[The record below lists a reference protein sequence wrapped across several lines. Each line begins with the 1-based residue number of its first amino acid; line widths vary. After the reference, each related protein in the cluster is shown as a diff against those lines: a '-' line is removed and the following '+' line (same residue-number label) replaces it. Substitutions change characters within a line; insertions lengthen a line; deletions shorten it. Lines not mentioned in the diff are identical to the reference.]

1 MLTPSNTLGRRCGAP
16 RRRHAVADAAVFVAA
31 ILAAL
36 VAVAARARALSPGSH
51 ARALSPGSHPTLSPK
66 GLRQAWSLRRPTVN
80 EVPAE
85 YHLMAVSAA
94 ALTCPK
100 VVDISYS
107 AEPSID
113 QPLPWRATTNM
124 AMSSTKKACLTR
136 VWYIAPS
143 SEQGIP
149 YKLNGKPQ
157 LSTHISKSAS
167 FEVVLQ
173 ILTLEAHS
181 FLPLVGWTD
190 GKSEHLST
198 ECREWLMPPWTFW
211 AFFIAGSDP
220 IPLRFVKDYY
230 GTVPAGARGALLSTR
245 DGKFC
250 GYVEAGATSLTP
262 PPVSRGDAE
271 HQRTQPPKEGSLSS
285 ATWRVATGIGIGSS
299 LVAALAV
306 AAGVAVLRRRL
317 VAVAKERDTSDG
329 DGMDRS
335 GCAHC
340 VGGYGA
346 DVGVSCLV
354 HAAGEV
360 VTDAAGGGADHGAA
374 GVVEYER
381 ALDSS
386 MVGSFGDD
394 LTVDGLFC
402 TFPPRV
408 APDARRPND
417 TTQSIGSSEWGA
429 PVSSLSDHMDV
440 DGLVREVLQLP
451 PPPPPPPP

>member
-1 MLTPSNTLGRRCGAP
+1 M
-16 RRRHAVADAAVFVAA
+16 D
-31 ILAAL
+31 
-36 VAVAARARALSPGSH
+36 
-51 ARALSPGSHPTLSPK
+51 
-66 GLRQAWSLRRPTVN
+66 
-80 EVPAE
+80 
-85 YHLMAVSAA
+85 
-94 ALTCPK
+94 
-100 VVDISYS
+100 
-107 AEPSID
+107 
-113 QPLPWRATTNM
+113 
-124 AMSSTKKACLTR
+124 MSSTKKVCLTD
-136 VWYIAPS
+136 VWYVTPS
-143 SEQGIP
+143 SDPDIP
-149 YKLNGKPQ
+149 YKLNGKPD
-157 LSTHISKSAS
+157 LSSRTSSS
-167 FEVVLQ
+167 YVFEQVQ
-173 ILTLEAHS
+173 EIMTQAAHN
-181 FLPLVGWTD
+181 FLPLVRWTD
-190 GKSEHLST
+190 WRSGHLSA
-198 ECREWLMPPWTFW
+198 ECREWLEPPWTFW

-220 IPLRFVKDYY
+220 IPLRLLENYY
-230 GTVPAGARGALLSTR
+230 GTLPAGARGALLSTKH
-245 DGKFC
+245 GKLC

-262 PPVSRGDAE
+262 PPISRGDAE
-271 HQRTQPPKEGSLSS
+271 RQRTQPPKEGSLSS

-306 AAGVAVLRRRL
+306 AAGVAVVRRRL

-335 GCAHC
+335 GCPHC
-340 VGGYGA
+340 VRGYGA

-360 VTDAAGGGADHGAA
+360 VTDATGGGADHGAA

-381 ALDSS
+381 ALDGS

-408 APDARRPND
+408 APDARRPSD

-429 PVSSLSDHMDV
+429 PVSSLSDHIDV